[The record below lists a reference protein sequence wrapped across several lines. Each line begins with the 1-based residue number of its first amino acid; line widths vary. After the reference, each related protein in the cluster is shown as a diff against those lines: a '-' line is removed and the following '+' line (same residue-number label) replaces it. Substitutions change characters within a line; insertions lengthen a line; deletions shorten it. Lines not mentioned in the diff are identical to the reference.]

1 MGRVR
6 RGYRAGMTR
15 EHHPSL
21 AIVTGADSGIGQA
34 VAKLL
39 ATEGYDVGATFHT
52 DEDGVRATAREV
64 ELRGQRCV
72 VEQLD
77 ADAPDAGAVVDRLAE
92 QLGGV
97 GVLVNVAGTGHSSK
111 ALDLDLATWRH
122 VLATDLDGPFLC
134 AQAAARRMVAA
145 DRGGRIIN
153 VTSVH
158 EHVPRL
164 GASAYCSAK
173 AGLGML
179 TKVLALELAEYDITV
194 NAVAPGEIATEM
206 TGMDESEA
214 YHQDRP
220 GNPLGRPGHV
230 NEVASVVGF
239 LASPR
244 SAYVTGSSY
253 AVDGGLMLMAAHGH
267 DHATGW
273 REV

>member
-1 MGRVR
+1 MSYPR
-6 RGYRAGMTR
+6 
-15 EHHPSL
+15 L

-39 ATEGYDVGATFHT
+39 ASEGYDVGATYHT
-52 DEDGVRATAREV
+52 DADGARATAEEIER
-64 ELRGQRCV
+64 RGQRCV
-72 VEQLD
+72 LERFDVAE
-77 ADAPDAGAVVDRLAE
+77 PDAGAVIERLAE

-97 GVLVNVAGTGHSSK
+97 GVLVNVAGTGHSSRV
-111 ALDLDLATWRH
+111 LDLDPATWRH

-134 AQAAARRMVAA
+134 AQAAARRMVLAG
-145 DRGGRIIN
+145 RGGRIIN

-164 GASAYCSAK
+164 GAAAYCAAK

-179 TKVLALELAEYDITV
+179 TKVLALELAEYAITV

-206 TGMDESEA
+206 TGMAESDA
-214 YHQDRP
+214 YGQERR
-220 GNPLGRPGHV
+220 GNPVGRPGHV
-230 NEVASVVGF
+230 NEVASVIGF

-244 SAYVTGSSY
+244 SSYVTGSSY

-267 DHATGW
+267 DRATGW
-273 REV
+273 RDV